1 MYASTKSLAV
11 TAPPLSATL
20 LNKFLEFL
28 APLSYSANLYLKD
41 LSGSASIAL
50 NPITPRAS
58 SPNQIVYLYH
68 QIYLN
73 H

>member
-41 LSGSASIAL
+41 YISKQKKSNFRAGKIR
-50 NPITPRAS
+50 PRIS
-58 SPNQIVYLYH
+58 
-68 QIYLN
+68 
-73 H
+73 